1 MLAVS
6 ILTAFGVGT
15 AKKSIFFWCFAP
27 LRPREESVGHPLQRC
42 HLLQHRC
49 CALWSGCFT
58 FWQPKPSRQWR
69 GRREEASARC
79 IKRRKKRCSLLQVV
93 GLNGEE
99 AMCALPSER
108 LLNSASLGTFRA
120 RVPGNFQSVA
130 LLLAEISNYTG
141 LLVIRKVLL
150 N

>member
-1 MLAVS
+1 M
-6 ILTAFGVGT
+6 
-15 AKKSIFFWCFAP
+15 
-27 LRPREESVGHPLQRC
+27 
-42 HLLQHRC
+42 
-49 CALWSGCFT
+49 
-58 FWQPKPSRQWR
+58 
-69 GRREEASARC
+69 
-79 IKRRKKRCSLLQVV
+79 V

-99 AMCALPSER
+99 ATCALPSER

-141 LLVIRKVLL
+141 LLVILKVLL